1 MVKRFWLNS
10 DMMSLTFMI
19 WLCALPLV
27 AIFVVPFFGLAV
39 GGGVALA
46 LLLALALVCLSICG
60 WRMDKQKRKL
70 SLLAQRQRRRSVRPF
85 GV

>member
-10 DMMSLTFMI
+10 DMMSLAFMV

-27 AIFVVPFFGLAV
+27 AIFVVPFFGLTV

-46 LLLALALVCLSICG
+46 LLLLLLLICSSLCG
-60 WRMDKQKRKL
+60 WQVWSGKKQHFMT
-70 SLLAQRQRRRSVRPF
+70 RSCDE
-85 GV
+85 